1 MNNKDVETYG
11 NRLEDKEEMTAAVLC
26 WGFQAVLA
34 SFLCLS
40 YPFKSVDFVASV
52 DVWAFVLRKPLIL
65 NYNFFIFVVR
75 ALSLCVCKLSC
86 TCHTAEKLLDVTPS
100 FKETLCSSCSIEV
113 FQAAELSCVSQPRC
127 VFLKIN

>member
-65 NYNFFIFVVR
+65 NYNFFFLFVVR

-86 TCHTAEKLLDVTPS
+86 TCHTAEKLLDVTPPL
-100 FKETLCSSCSIEV
+100 KKLCV
-113 FQAAELSCVSQPRC
+113 LPAA
-127 VFLKIN
+127 LKFFRQLNCLVYHNRVVYF